1 MLSFPASAFHVN
13 TVCKDGT
20 AYMYAGG
27 RMNSA
32 AAAELGAAF
41 DGIEEVNIVVDLK
54 DVSYI
59 SSACLRILLQVYKRI
74 SERGGTFRAQNPSPE
89 VAKTFEITGLSSM
102 LIVH

>member
-1 MLSFPASAFHVN
+1 MPSFPASAFHVN

-20 AYMYAGG
+20 AYMYAWG

-32 AAAELGAAF
+32 AAAELQAAF
-41 DGIEEVNIVVDLK
+41 EQSGENSIVLDLK

-59 SSACLRILLQVYKRI
+59 SSACLRILLQAYKRI
-74 SERGGTFRAQNPSPE
+74 SERGGTFHAQNPSPE

-102 LIVH
+102 LIVR